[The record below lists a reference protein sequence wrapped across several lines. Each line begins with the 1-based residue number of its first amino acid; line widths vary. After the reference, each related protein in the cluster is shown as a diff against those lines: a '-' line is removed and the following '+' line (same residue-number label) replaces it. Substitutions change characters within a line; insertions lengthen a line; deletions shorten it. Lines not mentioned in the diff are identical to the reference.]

1 VNDNFTIAVI
11 GAGAAGYF
19 AAIRCKSIFPDATV
33 IILESSNKVLSKVKI
48 SGGGRCNVT
57 HACFQTSKLIQYY
70 PRGGKF
76 LKVLFQQFGTE
87 DTMSWFQKRGVQ
99 LKIESDNRVFPV
111 SDNSQSIV
119 DVLSTEATKLGVK
132 LWTSCNVKQVKTCE
146 SGFELTIA
154 SGAQHQF
161 NKLIVASGGHPK
173 LESYQWL
180 AQLGHLIIPPVPSL
194 FTFNMPNENVKTL
207 MGVVAPDS
215 SVRIQGSKHISSG
228 PLLITHWGMSGPA
241 VLKLS
246 AWAARELYETG
257 YQFKIQVNWINQ
269 ANEDI
274 VRTQF
279 AKMRQEHPKALLRN
293 RVLFGLPS
301 RLWEF
306 LMNKVQIDTEK
317 SIDSLTQKDVNR
329 LINVILN
336 DIYVVSGKTTFKE
349 EFVTCGGV
357 SLNSVSNQTLQSK
370 VCPGLYFAGEILD
383 IDGITGGFNFQAA
396 WTTGYIAG
404 ALAID

>member
-1 VNDNFTIAVI
+1 
-11 GAGAAGYF
+11 
-19 AAIRCKSIFPDATV
+19 
-33 IILESSNKVLSKVKI
+33 
-48 SGGGRCNVT
+48 
-57 HACFQTSKLIQYY
+57 
-70 PRGGKF
+70 
-76 LKVLFQQFGTE
+76 
-87 DTMSWFQKRGVQ
+87 
-99 LKIESDNRVFPV
+99 
-111 SDNSQSIV
+111 
-119 DVLSTEATKLGVK
+119 
-132 LWTSCNVKQVKTCE
+132 
-146 SGFELTIA
+146 LTIA
-154 SGAQHQF
+154 TGAHHQF

-180 AQLGHLIIPPVPSL
+180 AQLGHEIIPPVPSL
-194 FTFNMPNENVKTL
+194 FTFNMPNENVRTL
-207 MGVVAPDS
+207 MGVVAPNA

-246 AWAARELYETG
+246 AWAARELCETG

-274 VRTQF
+274 VRSQF
-279 AKMRQEHPKALLRN
+279 ARMRQEHPKALLRN

-306 LMNKVQIDTEK
+306 LMQKVQIDSEK
-317 SIDSLTQKDVNR
+317 SVDSLPQKDVNR

-370 VCPGLYFAGEILD
+370 VCPGLFFAGEILD
-383 IDGITGGFNFQAA
+383 IDGVTGGFNFQAA

-404 ALAID
+404 ALAND